1 MASAVAVVVLQEL
14 VTPVAEALVTVT
26 GLLAV
31 GAGVVL
37 QPVDEQV
44 LVLLQDQKLKWRKKN
59 IKATR
64 LKINFHSST
73 VSQLRDIVLD
83 SLDIIL

>member
-44 LVLLQDQKLKWRKKN
+44 LVLLQDQKLKWRKIQVSKN
-59 IKATR
+59 F
-64 LKINFHSST
+64 LE
-73 VSQLRDIVLD
+73 
-83 SLDIIL
+83 

>member
-64 LKINFHSST
+64 LKINFHSS
-73 VSQLRDIVLD
+73 IVLD

>member
-73 VSQLRDIVLD
+73 VSQLHDIVLD

>member
-44 LVLLQDQKLKWRKKN
+44 LVLLQDQKLKWRKK
-59 IKATR
+59 I
-64 LKINFHSST
+64 LK
-73 VSQLRDIVLD
+73 QLD
-83 SLDIIL
+83 